1 MATVIHR
8 PTARI
13 DLIAPIGRGGM
24 AEVSLVSMQSASGV
38 TKLAALKRIWPELA
52 CDPDFVAM
60 FLDEAKLAVRL
71 NHPNVVQTFEV
82 FCQGDQLTLAME
94 YLEGQPLTRVLTRVY
109 RELGLEQRL
118 RIVCDILAGLDHAH
132 NLCDYDGTPLGIVH
146 RDIGPQNVFVTY
158 TGHVKVMDFGVAKRL
173 EDRIHS
179 RPGRVKGR
187 LPYMAPEQLRGE
199 PVDQRADLYA
209 VGVILWEVLGGRRR
223 WQGQTEAEIARALR
237 EGVEPPGL
245 PVEAGLPASFDAVC
259 RQALAPRPEDR
270 FATAAEMHL
279 EVARLVPAVVE
290 SHGRSLSRI
299 VSLAFAGERAEQQ
312 ALIDGHLRTLAA
324 APAAPPLPLMAAAAA
339 PAPPARMSKRT
350 AINLGIGLG
359 GALAMLVGVAAVG
372 HRLRD
377 ARQATP
383 VALRHGD
390 PARLTIA
397 PDGDRDPARNARNEV
412 ARPDP
417 KVFEIA
423 RPSPRPVPPA
433 DVDEDLR
440 DSAAVARAQARSQ
453 DSPATHRKRR
463 LLAAQRSLSQDH
475 DWSLPEM
482 RAPRTLARPLDTED
496 PYAP

>member
-13 DLIAPIGRGGM
+13 ELIAPIGRGGM

-71 NHPNVVQTFEV
+71 NHPNVVQTYEV
-82 FCQGDQLTLAME
+82 FCQGDQLTRAME

-187 LPYMAPEQLRGE
+187 LTYMAPEQLRGE

-209 VGVILWEVLGGRRR
+209 VGVILWEVLAGRRR

-245 PVEAGLPASFDAVC
+245 PAEAGLPASFNAVC
-259 RQALAPRPEDR
+259 RRVLAPHPEDR

-290 SHGRSLSRI
+290 SHHRSLSRI
-299 VSLAFAGERAEQQ
+299 VSLAFASERAEQQ
-312 ALIDGHLRTLAA
+312 ALIDGHLRTLAD
-324 APAAPPLPLMAAAAA
+324 APPAPPPLPVMPTAAAPPSPL
-339 PAPPARMSKRT
+339 RMSKRT

-359 GALAMLVGVAAVG
+359 GALALLVGVAAVG

-383 VALRHGD
+383 VAPRHGD

-397 PDGDRDPARNARNEV
+397 PQGDGDPARNARYEV
-412 ARPDP
+412 ARPGPD
-417 KVFEIA
+417 VFEIA
-423 RPSPRPVPPA
+423 RPS
-433 DVDEDLR
+433 L
-440 DSAAVARAQARSQ
+440 
-453 DSPATHRKRR
+453 
-463 LLAAQRSLSQDH
+463 
-475 DWSLPEM
+475 
-482 RAPRTLARPLDTED
+482 
-496 PYAP
+496 

>member
-1 MATVIHR
+1 MATAIHR

-24 AEVSLVSMQSASGV
+24 AEVYLVALHSASGV

-60 FLDEAKLAVRL
+60 FLDEAQLAVRL
-71 NHPNVVQTFEV
+71 NHPNVVQTYEV
-82 FCQGDQLTLAME
+82 FSQGDQLTLSME

-118 RIVCDILAGLDHAH
+118 RIICDILAGLDHAH

-173 EDRIHS
+173 EGRIHS

-199 PVDQRADLYA
+199 LVDQRADLYA
-209 VGVILWEVLGGRRR
+209 VGVILWEVLAGRRR

-237 EGVEPPGL
+237 EGAEPPGL
-245 PVEAGLPASFDAVC
+245 PVDVVVPANFDAVC
-259 RQALAPRPEDR
+259 RRALAPRAEDR
-270 FATAAEMHL
+270 FATAAEMHR
-279 EVARLVPAVVE
+279 EVARLVPAALE
-290 SHGRSLSRI
+290 SHDRSLSRI
-299 VSLAFAGERAEQQ
+299 VSLAFASERAEQQ
-312 ALIDGHLRTLAA
+312 ALIEAHLRGLAD
-324 APAAPPLPLMAAAAA
+324 A
-339 PAPPARMSKRT
+339 PAPPAPPPVMAAASAPPAPQRMPTRT
-350 AINLGIGLG
+350 AIHLGIGVA
-359 GALAMLVGVAAVG
+359 GALAIFIGVAIVG

-377 ARQATP
+377 ARQATAVGP
-383 VALRHGD
+383 RLTD

-397 PDGDRDPARNARNEV
+397 PRTALGSGGGPAYAPRVYET
-412 ARPDP
+412 
-417 KVFEIA
+417 A
-423 RPSPRPVPPA
+423 RPSPRPAPPA
-433 DVDEDLR
+433 DVDEG
-440 DSAAVARAQARSQ
+440 SVAERVQARSN
-453 DSPATHRKRR
+453 DPRATHRKRR
-463 LLAAQRSLSQDH
+463 LLASQRFASPPDH

-482 RAPRTLARPLDTED
+482 RTPRTLARPLDTED